1 MRPFQIILLAVFVI
15 AAIGGLV
22 AFSLFKGNSGPN
34 GGPAVLEV
42 WGAFPST
49 AFSTATADLSGDDFK
64 ITYTEIPATR
74 FEQAFIEALAAGRG
88 PDAIILPADL
98 VVRHSDKIVPIP
110 LDTLSERQFKD
121 SFVEATEVFF
131 SPKGA
136 IAVPLTV
143 DPLVAYWNRDRFGAA
158 GVARPPRYWDELI
171 TGAPKLVVRNRLGQI
186 ESAAVSFG
194 EYRNITNAKE
204 ILAALF
210 FQSGGKLVSRGAEGF
225 VVSLEDWA
233 NSGSALG
240 FFTEFANP
248 VKRLYSW
255 NRGLPPS
262 RELFASGD
270 LALYFGFASEYAG
283 LREKNPHLNMSAT
296 PFPQTRDSK
305 LVVTFGKAWGLA
317 ALKTGK
323 NPAGAMRLGFAL
335 ADSARAGK
343 LADALGTVPPLR
355 ALLERKQESAAKSVF
370 YEAVLQ
376 ARGFLDPNP
385 TESAKLFQS
394 VVEDITGGRG
404 QLTSGVG
411 DLRSGLERL
420 LK

>member
-15 AAIGGLV
+15 AAIGGLM
-22 AFSLFKGNSGPN
+22 AFSLFKGGSGPD
-34 GGPAVLEV
+34 GGPAVLTV
-42 WGAFPST
+42 WGSFPAQ
-49 AFSTATADLSGDDFK
+49 AFSAATADLSGDDFK
-64 ITYTEIPATR
+64 LTYTEIR
-74 FEQAFIEALAAGRG
+74 SDKFEQAFIEALAAGRG
-88 PDAIILPADL
+88 PDAIILPSDL
-98 VVRHSDKIVPIP
+98 VVRHTDKIVPIP

-121 SFVEATEVFF
+121 SFVEATEVFL
-131 SPKGA
+131 SPTGV

-158 GVARPPRYWDELI
+158 GIARPPRYWDELI
-171 TGAPKLVVRNRLGQI
+171 TGAPRLTSRNRLGQI
-186 ESAAVSFG
+186 QSAAVSLG
-194 EYRNITNAKE
+194 EFRNITNAKE
-204 ILAALF
+204 ILTALF
-210 FQSGGKLVSRGAEGF
+210 FQSGGKLVSRTAEGF
-225 VVSLEDWA
+225 GVSLNDFA
-233 NSGSALG
+233 NAGSALG

-248 VKRLYSW
+248 VKRLYTW
-255 NRGLPPS
+255 NRGLPQS
-262 RELFASGD
+262 RDMFASGD

-323 NPAGAMRLGFAL
+323 NPGGAMRLGFAL
-335 ADSARAGK
+335 ADSGRAQK

-355 ALLERKQESAAKSVF
+355 ALLARKQESAAKSVF
-370 YEAVLQ
+370 YEAALQ

-385 TESAKLFQS
+385 TETTKLFQS

-404 QLTSGVG
+404 QLSSGVG
-411 DLRSGLERL
+411 DLRSGLEKL
-420 LK
+420 LR